1 MKIKVIKFLSW
12 SLVALVVMTTVLAVI
27 AKPIPQHP
35 FFNQESVLVMAHR
48 GGRNLWPENTLYAFE
63 RAVELGVDVLEMDV
77 HSTNDGAIIVMHD
90 SSVDRTTNGA
100 GPIQNFTLADLQT
113 LDAGYSWTEDEG
125 QTYPYRN
132 QNILVPML
140 EEVFNS
146 FPDVP
151 MNIEI
156 KQTQP
161 SIITPLCDMIRTY
174 QMTENVLVASF
185 DMDTIKEFR
194 NTCPEVATTAGEDEV
209 RMLYVL
215 SRMYLGRL
223 YSPPAEAV
231 QVPEYWGDI
240 HVLTERFVRAA
251 HNRNIEVH
259 VWTINDEESLR
270 LVLDIGADGIITDN
284 PDRLLNLLGR

>member
-1 MKIKVIKFLSW
+1 MNKKVLKILSW
-12 SLVALVVMTTVLAVI
+12 SLVAIVVGTIFLAVI
-27 AKPIPQHP
+27 ANPIPQHP

-63 RAVELGVDVLEMDV
+63 RSVDLGVDVLEMDV

-90 SSVDRTTNGA
+90 SSVDRTTNGT
-100 GPIQNFTLADLQT
+100 GPIQDFTLADLQT

-132 QNILVPML
+132 QNILVPTL
-140 EEVFNS
+140 EKVFKS
-146 FPDVP
+146 FPDVK

-161 SIITPLCDMIRTY
+161 SIVVPLCEIIRAY
-174 QMTENVLVASF
+174 QMTEKVLIASF
-185 DMDTIKEFR
+185 DMDTIEEFR
-194 NTCPEVATTAGEDEV
+194 NTCREVAATAGEDEV
-209 RMLYVL
+209 RMLYIL
-215 SRMYLGRL
+215 SRVYLGRL
-223 YSPPAEAV
+223 YQPPAEAV

-240 HVLTERFVRAA
+240 HVLTERFVKAA
-251 HNRNIEVH
+251 QNRNIEVH
-259 VWTINDEESLR
+259 VWTINDEESMR
-270 LVLDIGADGIITDN
+270 LMLDIGVDGIITDN